1 MVGYITIIHEK
12 KKVLFYLFTKKKTTN
27 IYNHIITNE

>member
-1 MVGYITIIHEK
+1 MVDYIKIIYEK
-12 KKVLFYLFTKKKTTN
+12 KKVLFYLYTRKKTTN